1 MSKWDKPYLNRTLY
15 VQWDGS
21 ILCAGGFNRMKK
33 ICSSIIFCLFI
44 FGGVGSPVHAD
55 TCLDLI
61 AFGRANV
68 TSVEDEDVRTQI
80 LDLLVQ
86 AEALCK
92 SGNSEQG
99 ISVAQDAIELIK

>member
-1 MSKWDKPYLNRTLY
+1 
-15 VQWDGS
+15 
-21 ILCAGGFNRMKK
+21 MKK
-33 ICSSIIFCLFI
+33 FWVAATFCLFV
-44 FGGVGSPVHAD
+44 FGVAESPVHAD
-55 TCLDLI
+55 TCLDLV
-61 AFGRANV
+61 AFGRENV
-68 TSVEDEDVRTQI
+68 ASVEDEDIRTQI

>member
-1 MSKWDKPYLNRTLY
+1 
-15 VQWDGS
+15 
-21 ILCAGGFNRMKK
+21 MKK
-33 ICSSIIFCLFI
+33 FWVAATFCLFL

-68 TSVEDEDVRTQI
+68 TSVEDEDIRTQI

-99 ISVAQDAIELIK
+99 ISVAQEAIELIK